1 MMLLSVLMI
10 VTVKLEF
17 ASLTA
22 LGARSGRKKRQVP
35 KGYSK
40 SNIAKEL
47 LQSDIGGLVGL
58 SDGKPPLTTNA
69 WLLRRR
75 R

>member
-1 MMLLSVLMI
+1 M
-10 VTVKLEF
+10 
-17 ASLTA
+17 A
-22 LGARSGRKKRQVP
+22 VP

-58 SDGKPPLTTNA
+58 SPMESPR
-69 WLLRRR
+69 LLLMRGSYEGGSER
-75 R
+75 